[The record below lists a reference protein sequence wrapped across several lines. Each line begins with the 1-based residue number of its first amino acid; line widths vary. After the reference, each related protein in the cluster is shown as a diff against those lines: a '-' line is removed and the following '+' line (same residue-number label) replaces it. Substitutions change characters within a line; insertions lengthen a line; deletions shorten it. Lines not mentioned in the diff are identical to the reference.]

1 MQCIG
6 FRRTPQVTE
15 GDRSGH
21 TRGMAE
27 QEIPARS
34 I

>member
-1 MQCIG
+1 MSEAFI
-6 FRRTPQVTE
+6 PPWAVTE
-15 GDRSGH
+15 GDRSGY